1 MIYFI
6 ISRIIVDSL
15 CLSAAARRREGHRDV
30 VVALS
35 RWNKNGVARDP
46 RMQEPSSRVIGLS
59 DEEEGEGGGRGIKR
73 GNVRDLKCG

>member
-1 MIYFI
+1 M
-6 ISRIIVDSL
+6 
-15 CLSAAARRREGHRDV
+15 
-30 VVALS
+30 VALS

-73 GNVRDLKCG
+73 ENVRDLKCG